1 MQLVCSEHEIMP
13 TQYAFL
19 ALTWFYKL
27 QEMHQILK
35 EQHPSP
41 VSQIYHRV
49 HLSLSSR
56 IRALP
61 RFINTCLQ

>member
-41 VSQIYHRV
+41 GILSIYV
-49 HLSLSSR
+49 
-56 IRALP
+56 
-61 RFINTCLQ
+61 FIA